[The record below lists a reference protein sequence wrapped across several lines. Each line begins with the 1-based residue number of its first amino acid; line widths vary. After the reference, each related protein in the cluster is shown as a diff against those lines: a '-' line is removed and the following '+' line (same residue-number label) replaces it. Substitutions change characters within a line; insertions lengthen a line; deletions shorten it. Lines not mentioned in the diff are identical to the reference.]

1 MTTEEAKPVVRRQ
14 FEDIV
19 KSAGSD
25 CGGQKFRKRLLG
37 HGDDAPPGGGTERV
51 AGNDRENQRQIDSRE
66 SSFGELPGA
75 NSRNAG
81 ITSRARIRPTEVP
94 VPESVGRASG
104 R

>member
-37 HGDDAPPGGGTERV
+37 HGDDAPPSGGTERV
-51 AGNDRENQRQIDSRE
+51 AGNGPGESAADRFTGIVIWRIAGGKLAERWDYLE
-66 SSFGELPGA
+66 SPH
-75 NSRNAG
+75 
-81 ITSRARIRPTEVP
+81 P
-94 VPESVGRASG
+94 VH
-104 R
+104 